1 MSNIL
6 PYHIQKSQKRHLEN
20 NSDNPQ
26 AKKKNNN
33 DNPRAKQTAYYGTNL
48 LDEYKMWRGQRQINP
63 IIKNSAKQDAFE
75 IFMREK
81 TGNTD
86 DSIDKIMF
94 KIGGKY
100 LWKNPILITESNF
113 QLFFPGM
120 NHKLEKNFEAYKKFK
135 KAFISCKDSSFY
147 FNYFNVSFCV
157 RMSFDENICEFTL
170 SLKDMIETDGEN
182 IKLIELE
189 YQKMDHQLYLHSFF
203 DVDLNEY
210 SVIFKYKD
218 KLVGYEKRKGA
229 LQKRGFLYIRLITN
243 LIRSTSATLDNVSLI
258 DAWSP
263 MKGQMPEDED
273 DWQQYIK
280 DKNWQGDFM
289 GNGKQGSAKDMEN
302 YGFYANFMKGKEQ
315 TRGDVTKYFEPWISG
330 TATQF

>member
-1 MSNIL
+1 MSSIL
-6 PYHIQKSQKRHLEN
+6 PYQVQKGRKRIRIANEN
-20 NSDNPQ
+20 SPKNYFFG
-26 AKKKNNN
+26 AK
-33 DNPRAKQTAYYGTNL
+33 L
-48 LDEYKMWRGQRQINP
+48 LDEYKIWRGQRQINP
-63 IIKNSAKQDAFE
+63 IIKNYAKQDAFE
-75 IFMREK
+75 IFMRED

-94 KIGGKY
+94 ENGGKY
-100 LWKNPILITESNF
+100 LWENPTLITKSNF

-120 NHKLEKNFEAYKKFK
+120 NHRLEKNFEAYKNFK
-135 KAFISCKDSSFY
+135 KAFISYKDSSFY

-157 RMSFDENICEFTL
+157 RMSFYGNDCEFTL

-182 IKLIELE
+182 TKLIILD
-189 YQKMDHQLYLHSFF
+189 YQKKDHQLYLHSFF
-203 DVDLNEY
+203 DVDLDEY

-229 LQKRGFLYIRLITN
+229 LQKRGFLYVRLIAN
-243 LIRSTSATLDNVSLI
+243 LIRSTSTALDNVSLI
-258 DAWSP
+258 DAWIP
-263 MKGQMPEDED
+263 MKGEMPEDED

-289 GNGKQGSAKDMEN
+289 GNGKQGSAKDMKN

-315 TRGDVTKYFEPWISG
+315 IRGDATKYFEPWISG